1 MLERGVDQATGL
13 RRSMTPRGGP
23 VLPVAGAGE
32 HPGFVARLAQA
43 LCDGGLRVA
52 LVSDFDDVL
61 EQISRGQPRR
71 DLAAMH
77 SLEVGSGL
85 QRLGVISASA
95 DLTLVAVDDARL
107 ARGLT
112 MRASEAIVLSSSD
125 TQAIA
130 TAYARIKALVGL
142 GSVRD
147 VCTLFD
153 RGSASA
159 EVRLGH
165 DRLAQTAW
173 RFLGI
178 DIAYGGAAPD
188 ISMPGGYRR
197 LADDLADWSR
207 NRSGR
212 WTGLPH

>member
-13 RRSMTPRGGP
+13 RRSMTPHGGP

-32 HPGFVARLAQA
+32 HPAFVARLAQA

-61 EQISRGQPRR
+61 EQIKRGQPRR
-71 DLAAMH
+71 ELAAMH

-85 QRLGVISASA
+85 QRLGIISASA

-112 MRASEAIVLSSSD
+112 MRASEAIVLASSD

-159 EVRLGH
+159 DVRLGH
-165 DRLAQTAW
+165 DRLAPADLQIVGEPGA
-173 RFLGI
+173 
-178 DIAYGGAAPD
+178 GGPGAVVVLAGEHAPAE
-188 ISMPGGYRR
+188 G
-197 LADDLADWSR
+197 
-207 NRSGR
+207 
-212 WTGLPH
+212 